1 MSELPE
7 IYNDSMKLFYETFDV
22 PKLVFD
28 IVSRIKNP
36 AVCGR
41 LYEAEVVS
49 IKQEGFRIKIEF
61 KTNEDTYFTQNFAL
75 DNRLDTAIEFL
86 GDLGCS
92 LQTLDSIK
100 GNKYKVFYE
109 NVFSTIVLGRIDD

>member
-7 IYNDSMKLFYETFDV
+7 IYNDSIKLFYETFDV

-36 AVCGR
+36 AICGK
-41 LYEAEVVS
+41 LYDVEVVS
-49 IKQEGFRIKIEF
+49 VKQEGFKIKIEF

-75 DNRLDTAIEFL
+75 DNRLDAANDFL
-86 GDLGCS
+86 GKLGCS
-92 LQTLDSIK
+92 LKTLDSIK

-109 NVFSTIVLGRIDD
+109 NVFNTIVLGRIND

>member
-7 IYNDSMKLFYETFDV
+7 VYNDSIKLFYETFDV

-41 LYEAEVVS
+41 LYDVEIIS

-61 KTNEDTYFTQNFAL
+61 KTNENTYFTQTFNL
-75 DNRLDTAIEFL
+75 ENRLDAADDFL
-86 GDLGCS
+86 GKLGCS
-92 LQTLDSIK
+92 LSNMETVRGK
-100 GNKYKVFYE
+100 KYKVFYE
-109 NVFSTIVLGRIDD
+109 NLFNTIVLGEQ